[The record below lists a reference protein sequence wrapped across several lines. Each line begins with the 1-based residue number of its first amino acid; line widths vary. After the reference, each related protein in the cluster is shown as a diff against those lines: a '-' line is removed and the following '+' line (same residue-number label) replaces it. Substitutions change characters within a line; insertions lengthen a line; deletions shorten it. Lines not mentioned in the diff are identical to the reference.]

1 MSLLFR
7 VLTEN
12 HETEGLEAEHGLSV
26 FIQYDGK
33 NYLLDAGQSPVFARN
48 AARLGVDLSLVD
60 AAVLSH
66 AHYDHGDGFTEFF
79 RQNQT
84 APLYARTEGREM
96 NCYSVKRQEESA
108 ALDCHPAKLQEGRAA
123 SDCHLTK
130 PQGDGAASD
139 CHLAKPQE
147 PGVIWDFSARYI
159 GIAPEILE
167 QFPGRFCWTD
177 SQREIAPGVW
187 LIPHTSPDLEK
198 IGARTGMYRR
208 IAEEDGKYG
217 AFSESD
223 KSRNAA
229 ETFRT
234 AEGML
239 LVPDDFA
246 HEQSLVFETERG
258 LVIFNSCS
266 HGGVA
271 NITEEVRRAL
281 PGRRVAAYIGGF
293 HLKAPGQSGGMNCTA
308 QEVEKLGQSLVEL
321 GIEHIYTGHCTGV
334 QGYEVLKSVMGDML
348 EPLATGMCVTL

>member
-1 MSLLFR
+1 MSLLFK
-7 VLTEN
+7 VLAEN

-66 AHYDHGDGFTEFF
+66 AHYDHGDGFAEFF

-84 APLYARTEGREM
+84 APLYARAEGREL
-96 NCYSVKRQEESA
+96 NCYSVKR
-108 ALDCHPAKLQEGRAA
+108 K
-123 SDCHLTK
+123 
-130 PQGDGAASD
+130 
-139 CHLAKPQE
+139 E
-147 PGVIWDFSARYI
+147 PGVIPDSSARYI

-167 QFPGRFCWTD
+167 QFPQRFCWTD
-177 SQREIAPGVW
+177 SQKEIARGGW

-198 IGARTGMYRR
+198 IGVRTGMYRR

-217 AFSESD
+217 AFSESG

-229 ETFRT
+229 ETLRT
-234 AEGML
+234 ADGML

-246 HEQSLVFETERG
+246 HEQSLVFETEKG

-281 PGRRVAAYIGGF
+281 PGRRVIAYIGGF
-293 HLKAPGQSGGMNCTA
+293 HLKAPGQSEGMNCTVR
-308 QEVEKLGQSLVEL
+308 EVEKLGQSLVEL
-321 GIEHIYTGHCTGV
+321 GIEHIYTGHCTGE

-348 EPLATGMCVTL
+348 EPLVTGMCVTL